1 MELSPSLHCK
11 KGGNAGA
18 KCSLQLQKHKTWG
31 KLALLRF
38 FHVHQV
44 GRLTATHLQVS
55 CLYRPLMK
63 SKLAASKWY

>member
-1 MELSPSLHCK
+1 MF
-11 KGGNAGA
+11 AAAA
-18 KCSLQLQKHKTWG
+18 KAQNLG

-55 CLYRPLMK
+55 YLYRPLMK